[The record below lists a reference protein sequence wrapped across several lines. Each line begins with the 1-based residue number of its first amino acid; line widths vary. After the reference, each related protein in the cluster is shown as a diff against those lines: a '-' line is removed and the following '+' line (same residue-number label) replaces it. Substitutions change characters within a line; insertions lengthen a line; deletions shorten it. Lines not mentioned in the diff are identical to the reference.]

1 MQCLIQR
8 TYLDGKDIYIIYIY
22 IAAIYILT
30 ALKIIQLKAEKFQ
43 NIENRY

>member
-8 TYLDGKDIYIIYIY
+8 TYLDGKDIYKYIY